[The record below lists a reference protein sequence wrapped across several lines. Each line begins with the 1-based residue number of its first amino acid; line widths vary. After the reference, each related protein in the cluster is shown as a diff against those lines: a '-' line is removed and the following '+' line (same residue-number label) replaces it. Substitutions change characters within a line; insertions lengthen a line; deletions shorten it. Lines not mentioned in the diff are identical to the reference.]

1 VKDEVDK
8 RVYNIVSQLSE
19 RGFDSERFD
28 RIDDFT
34 KQIAIVPVSGSTGE
48 GISDLLMVLSGL
60 SQQFLKDRITLSD
73 VGRGTILEVKET
85 KGFGTTID
93 VILYDGQIRKG
104 DYLIIGGKH
113 PTVTKIKALLTPRL
127 LQELRV
133 EKRFESVDEIS
144 AASGIKI
151 SAPDLDNVIAGSPII
166 AVRTEQ
172 EVDNAKELV
181 QMEVEEVEFSK
192 SIDGVIVKADT
203 LGSLEAMIKLLTQ
216 EGISIMK
223 AEVGTINK
231 EDVNELQSLKEK
243 IILAF
248 NVKIS
253 DEIKNQ
259 AKDLE
264 VKIFDN
270 NVIYRLIEEYKE
282 WTYQRK
288 ERELEKKLESIIR
301 PVELKLL
308 KGCVFRQSN
317 PAIFGV
323 EVVRGYLKSG
333 VLMKREDGKFIGRIK
348 EIQKE
353 GQNVMEAKKGDKV
366 AVSIEDV
373 TIGRTINEG
382 DIIFSV
388 LHEHDLAVLREVWD
402 RLSEDERNLL
412 NEISD

>member
-1 VKDEVDK
+1 
-8 RVYNIVSQLSE
+8 
-19 RGFDSERFD
+19 
-28 RIDDFT
+28 
-34 KQIAIVPVSGSTGE
+34 
-48 GISDLLMVLSGL
+48 
-60 SQQFLKDRITLSD
+60 
-73 VGRGTILEVKET
+73 
-85 KGFGTTID
+85 
-93 VILYDGQIRKG
+93 
-104 DYLIIGGKH
+104 
-113 PTVTKIKALLTPRL
+113 
-127 LQELRV
+127 
-133 EKRFESVDEIS
+133 
-144 AASGIKI
+144 
-151 SAPDLDNVIAGSPII
+151 
-166 AVRTEQ
+166 
-172 EVDNAKELV
+172 
-181 QMEVEEVEFSK
+181 
-192 SIDGVIVKADT
+192 
-203 LGSLEAMIKLLTQ
+203 MIKLLTQ

>member
-1 VKDEVDK
+1 
-8 RVYNIVSQLSE
+8 
-19 RGFDSERFD
+19 
-28 RIDDFT
+28 
-34 KQIAIVPVSGSTGE
+34 
-48 GISDLLMVLSGL
+48 
-60 SQQFLKDRITLSD
+60 
-73 VGRGTILEVKET
+73 
-85 KGFGTTID
+85 
-93 VILYDGQIRKG
+93 
-104 DYLIIGGKH
+104 
-113 PTVTKIKALLTPRL
+113 LTPRL